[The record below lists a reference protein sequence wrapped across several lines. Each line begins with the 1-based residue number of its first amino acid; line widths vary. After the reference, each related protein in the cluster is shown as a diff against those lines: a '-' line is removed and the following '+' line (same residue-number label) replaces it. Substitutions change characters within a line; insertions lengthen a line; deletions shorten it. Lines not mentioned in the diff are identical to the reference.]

1 MSDSDALKAYQ
12 ALKSTL
18 AHHNRLYYVLDAP
31 TVSDG
36 EYDALYQQ
44 LLKLETAHPEWVT
57 EDSPSQRVGAEPL
70 PFFESIEHAAPMYS
84 LDNAFSDEDLENFV
98 HKIVEKAPELNV
110 KEIHFSAEPKMD
122 GLAINLRYEA
132 GNLVS
137 ATTRGDGK
145 TGENVTQ
152 NIRTIKSIP
161 LSLLTKQPPKIVEVR
176 GEVFMPKSAFSS
188 LNTQQSEKGLKPFAN
203 PRNAAAGSL
212 RQLDAKITAQR
223 ELAFF
228 TYGWGEVSE
237 EVAIHSYQNMIEQFM
252 DWGLPTNPLAKTVK
266 GSQGIL
272 DYYQDLVSLR
282 AELNYEI
289 DGIVYKVDAISLQNS
304 LGFTSKFPRWAIAR
318 KFPAEEAITQLL
330 EIEVQ
335 VGRTGAITPVAR
347 LSPVNVGGV
356 VVSNATLHNLDEI
369 DRKGVLIGDQVI
381 VRRAGDVIPE
391 VVEPVL
397 NQRTGKETIFKM
409 PRACPECG
417 SQVIKEVD
425 KAVYRCS
432 GGLFCPAQKKR
443 ALQHFVSRKAFD
455 VQGLGDKLI
464 EQLVEQSLVHHAGDF
479 FALTVIQLSGLER
492 MAEKSAQKVVDALE
506 KAKQTT
512 LSRFIYSLGIPEVGE
527 VTAYQLAQN
536 FKTLDLIQSAVFED
550 LIEVQDVG
558 EIVARHILQF
568 FQQPHNLEVIQAL
581 IDAGV
586 HWDKIEAS
594 AIQNETSIF
603 FEKTVVITGS
613 LAKVTREQAK
623 ALMIQAG
630 AKVTGSVS
638 AKTDYLLAGEKAG
651 SKLTKAENLGV
662 QVLSESDWI
671 ALMPIELNIE
681 N

>member
-1 MSDSDALKAYQ
+1 
-12 ALKSTL
+12 
-18 AHHNRLYYVLDAP
+18 
-31 TVSDG
+31 
-36 EYDALYQQ
+36 
-44 LLKLETAHPEWVT
+44 
-57 EDSPSQRVGAEPL
+57 
-70 PFFESIEHAAPMYS
+70 
-84 LDNAFSDEDLENFV
+84 
-98 HKIVEKAPELNV
+98 
-110 KEIHFSAEPKMD
+110 
-122 GLAINLRYEA
+122 
-132 GNLVS
+132 
-137 ATTRGDGK
+137 
-145 TGENVTQ
+145 
-152 NIRTIKSIP
+152 
-161 LSLLTKQPPKIVEVR
+161 
-176 GEVFMPKSAFSS
+176 
-188 LNTQQSEKGLKPFAN
+188 
-203 PRNAAAGSL
+203 
-212 RQLDAKITAQR
+212 
-223 ELAFF
+223 
-228 TYGWGEVSE
+228 
-237 EVAIHSYQNMIEQFM
+237 MIEQFM
-252 DWGLPTNPLAKTVK
+252 DWGLPTNPLSKTVK